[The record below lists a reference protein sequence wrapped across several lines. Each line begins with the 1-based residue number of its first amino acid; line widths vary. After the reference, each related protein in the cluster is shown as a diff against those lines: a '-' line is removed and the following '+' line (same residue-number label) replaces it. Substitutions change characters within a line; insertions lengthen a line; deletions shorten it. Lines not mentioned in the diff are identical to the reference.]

1 MPNQLFLNQPMFLT
15 LVELLSYRAHNQP
28 NQKVFTFLR
37 SGEVETAEL
46 TYAELHLQ
54 AQTIAVKL
62 QSITQPGERAL
73 LLFQPGLEFI
83 LAFFGCLYAGVIAVP
98 AYPPRRNQSLS
109 RLQSIATDAE
119 ATIVLTTSSLLTTL
133 QTAAPDTLL
142 LSDLQWVATDLL
154 SEALAMHWQSP
165 PITRESLAFLQYTS
179 GSTGDPKGVM
189 ISHGNLLH
197 NSALIQNC
205 FQDTPQSQGVSWLP
219 VYHDM
224 GLIGGVLQ
232 PIYVG
237 AQTVL
242 MSPVDFLQKPIRWL
256 EAISRYRATTSGGP
270 NFAYD
275 LCIQKI
281 TPAQIEK
288 LDLSHWELAF
298 TGAEPVRADTLEKFA
313 ATFAPCGFRKSA
325 FYPCYGMAET
335 TLIVA
340 GGAKTAEP
348 PVLSVDAMSL
358 ELNQV
363 VMSAKP
369 QDTDRQIVGC
379 GQTWLDQQL
388 LIVHPETQVPCADD
402 QVGEIWVSGASV
414 AQGYW
419 NRVEQTT
426 EAFCAMPA
434 MPSGEVPTG
443 STIAEANAATFLRT
457 GDLGFLHH
465 GELFITG
472 RLKDMIIIRG
482 QNHYPHDIERTVE
495 ASHEALRAG
504 CGAAFSIDF
513 KGAER
518 LVVVQEVERS
528 YLRKLDETTVA
539 SSIQQAVSAQHGL
552 DIFATVLVKTGSIPK
567 TSSGKIRRHACRVE
581 FLTGNLDVVKDW
593 SENPQGIKKF
603 LNLQAEVESIYQS
616 LKSEKVS

>member
-28 NQKVFTFLR
+28 DQRVFTFLR
-37 SGEVETAEL
+37 SGEVETAAL

-54 AQTIAVKL
+54 AQTIAAKL
-62 QSITQPGERAL
+62 QLSVPPGERAL

-83 LAFFGCLYAGVIAVP
+83 VAFFGCLYAGVIAVP

-119 ATIVLTTSSLLTTL
+119 ATIVLTTSSLLATI
-133 QTAAPDTLL
+133 QTAAPDTLM

-154 SEALAMHWQSP
+154 SDALAAQWQSP

-205 FQDTPQSQGVSWLP
+205 FQDTPESQGVSWLP

-242 MSPVDFLQKPIRWL
+242 MSPMDFLQKPIRWL
-256 EAISRYRATTSGGP
+256 EAISRYGATTSGGP

-281 TPAQIEK
+281 TPEQLEK
-288 LDLSHWELAF
+288 LDLSRWELAF

-313 ATFAPCGFRKSA
+313 TTFAPCGFRKSA

-363 VMSAKP
+363 VISAKP

-379 GQTWLDQQL
+379 GQTWLNQQL

-402 QVGEIWVSGASV
+402 AVGEVWVSGLSV

-419 NRVEQTT
+419 NRVEQTAQ
-426 EAFCAMPA
+426 AFRAVPA
-434 MPSGEVPTG
+434 TIVGVAIDAG
-443 STIAEANAATFLRT
+443 SDAPTFLRT
-457 GDLGFLHH
+457 GDLGFLHN

-495 ASHEALRAG
+495 TSHDALRAG
-504 CGAAFSIDF
+504 CGAAFAIDF

-528 YLRKLDETTVA
+528 YLRKLDEHTVA
-539 SSIQQAVSAQHGL
+539 SSIQQAVSAHHGL

-567 TSSGKIRRHACRVE
+567 TSSGKIRRHACRME
-581 FLTGNLDVVKDW
+581 FLTGSLDVVKDW
-593 SENPQGIKKF
+593 SENPQGTKKF
-603 LNLQAEVESIYQS
+603 LNLQAEIESIYQS